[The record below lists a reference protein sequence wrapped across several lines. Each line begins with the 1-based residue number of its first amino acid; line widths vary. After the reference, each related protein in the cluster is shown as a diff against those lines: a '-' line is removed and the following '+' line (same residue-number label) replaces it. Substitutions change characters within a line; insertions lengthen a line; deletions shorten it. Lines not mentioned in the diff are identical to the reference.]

1 MSKITKTIVLKVSGK
16 DVENTFSG
24 LRGAVKKLSDELK
37 SLTPGT
43 EAFKKKAAELREAR
57 EHFNHVKNE
66 INAVNETLNQSEG
79 IFKKIVGK
87 FFNFGEIFKS
97 FNAVNLTGF
106 ITGKIGSVSDEL
118 LKISDAMSDVQ
129 KTTGM
134 AQEEVKKLWDTFDQ
148 MDTRT
153 SKLERLKIAEVG
165 GRLGVPKEELASF
178 VQEVDKAYVA
188 LGDSFQGG
196 LESVV
201 ESLGKIK
208 GLFEE
213 TKGKSYADAIN
224 EVGSALNEL
233 AANGT
238 ASESN
243 ISDFALR
250 IGALPDALKPSID
263 KVLGLGA
270 AFEESGVDSQ
280 IAASGYSNF
289 MKVAGENLDKFAY
302 SMNMSLE
309 EARELFNSKPEE
321 FFLRFAQGMKNIPA
335 DETAKIFDSLSLK
348 SLEVQ
353 KAIGA
358 AANRTDEFRDAMN
371 LAGQSMEDATSLTDE
386 FNKKNNN
393 APAILEKLKNAF
405 TGLFTSTNVI
415 NSFEYLIK
423 LVGWIAGVSN
433 QAVDG
438 IDGLRTRI
446 NFLGDVIKVVVATL
460 LGYNVATQTMII
472 LSGNATKQTLLSII
486 ADKAKIAITTA
497 KRSAILLY
505 ATAKALLSGN
515 VTRADAAMR
524 LFNATM
530 KANPI
535 GLFVGVITAA
545 VTAISIFAKET
556 ENATN
561 AENRLTKATQDAMQE
576 HSKEISTLERLYKSA
591 TDASKGKDA
600 QREAVQKL
608 QDLYPSYF
616 GNIDQELIMLGKAE
630 KQYLALRDAIL
641 ASARAKA
648 AEKIIQENTEK
659 SLRKEAEIQAKIDKS
674 KKEREILDKNPNKK
688 VIIDNSENL
697 DGLALFN
704 NNTQTTNKQI
714 ADGKK
719 TQEKIL
725 QKQIENIR
733 KQNETEN
740 KAYLDIIEENK
751 KNSALYEKDK
761 NGQKQENT
769 DRGNRIAPSESKN
782 RPAKDKKA
790 EQDRKNANDVEKAK
804 STYNKALSAQHEA
817 GRKMVELQRELED
830 EKYKIIQESEEEE
843 KALQNIRHKREVE
856 DIQHKNQQILL
867 EIQKNKT
874 EIEKLQR
881 DAKET
886 QSPEAKATYQN
897 AIAEIEK
904 SNAQKLELIKKN
916 NEIISQTEVTH
927 QKEINKIKEK
937 YLLKSQDELIKAK
950 QKEIEDKIHEKE
962 EEIQAI
968 TTLEEAKKALAN
980 REYLELTETEL
991 KNIRTLEEAKKALRE
1006 EAQRAILEK
1015 QKEAITAQM
1024 EELNKFINKHSFS
1037 EEAREK
1043 LQKDLEEFKKQL
1055 QGIKAVIQG
1064 KEEGDKAAQSDEEKK
1079 SKDAVDILGFSASQ
1093 WEEMFNNLKT
1103 TEGKIQGIIMATQA
1117 LSNAFRQFSK
1127 LQQALNERELRR
1139 FTQNQDKKKQALLK
1153 QLNQGLITQEQYQ
1166 KGIQNIE
1173 EETAEKK
1180 RKLQERAAKAEK
1192 AANLMSAIA
1201 GTASAVVGALGMKPW
1216 TPANFVTAGIV
1227 GALGLAQVATIAAT
1241 PIPEFAEG
1249 GFTGLG
1255 SGKADRT
1262 GFKPAGIVHEQE
1274 YVTPKWMLENPVVAD
1289 VVDWMESIRTGRT
1302 ALPQAYAEGG
1312 FTEAK
1317 NTAPIEKQI
1326 PLSSQNENLS
1336 ELNHTLYQL
1345 NETLNKLQDKGLQ
1358 AFIVENAE
1366 NGKKMQEMISL
1377 YEKIKQKNARK

>member
-16 DVENTFSG
+16 EAENTFSG
-24 LRGAVKKLSDELK
+24 LGKVVRDLEKELKKLS
-37 SLTPGT
+37 PGT
-43 EAFKKKAAELREAR
+43 EEFKKKATELREAR
-57 EHFNHVKNE
+57 EHFNHIKNE
-66 INAVNETLNQSEG
+66 INTVNETLNQSEG
-79 IFKKIVGK
+79 IIQKVSSK

-97 FNAVNLTGF
+97 FNAINFVNS
-106 ITGKIGSVSDEL
+106 ITGKVVSVSDEL
-118 LKISDAMSDVQ
+118 LKISDAMADVQ

-134 AQEEVKKLWDTFDQ
+134 TIQEVKKLWDEFDE

-153 SKLERLKIAEVG
+153 SKLDRLKISETA
-165 GRLGVPKEELASF
+165 GRLGIPKEQIAEF
-178 VQEVDKAYVA
+178 TKEIDKVYVA

-196 LESVV
+196 LEAVVSSV
-201 ESLGKIK
+201 GKMK
-208 GLFEE
+208 GLFKE
-213 TKGKSYADAIN
+213 TVEQDYAVAIN
-224 EVGSALNEL
+224 GIGSALNEL

-243 ISDFALR
+243 IADFTLR

-263 KVLGLGA
+263 KVMGLGA

-309 EARELFNSKPEE
+309 EAKELFNSKPEE

-358 AANRTDEFRDAMN
+358 AANNTNVFTEAMIR
-371 LAGQSMEDATSLTDE
+371 AEVEMKKGTSITNE
-386 FNKKNNN
+386 FNTKNEN
-393 APAILEKLKNAF
+393 AAAIWQKLKNAISDIF
-405 TGLFTSTNVI
+405 TENTFI
-415 NSFEYLIK
+415 NWFEGAIL
-423 LVGWIAGVSN
+423 
-433 QAVDG
+433 
-438 IDGLRTRI
+438 
-446 NFLGDVIKVVVATL
+446 L
-460 LGYNVATQTMII
+460 LGYLAKIIVVVKDKIKEYGETLTNIGKVILVVTTALVSYRAAMWLTVAVTKEAM
-472 LSGNATKQTLLSII
+472 KQTILYTAVQKAQNIANQIKLFFQLAVSIRSAKDAQALFNLVTKAHPFALL
-486 ADKAKIAITTA
+486 A
-497 KRSAILLY
+497 SAILTTIIAL
-505 ATAKALLSGN
+505 KA
-515 VTRADAAMR
+515 
-524 LFNATM
+524 FN
-530 KANPI
+530 
-535 GLFVGVITAA
+535 
-545 VTAISIFAKET
+545 KET
-556 ENATN
+556 EQSIEKQKNINDAYTE
-561 AENRLTKATQDAMQE
+561 AEKSIVSQKNE
-576 HSKEISTLERLYKSA
+576 LERLLKTARDENLSKEQRLAAIKKLNEISPEYLGFINQENINTQKVTDAVSAYGKELLRLSKIKALTAKLDKISEQKIDAEKANVNDNLGWVDKGINAYSKFFGGKEVIKLDQDKNKQYEIWKKNLGKSA
-591 TDASKGKDA
+591 ADKKMEEYQHIYNAK
-600 QREAVQKL
+600 QK
-608 QDLYPSYF
+608 
-616 GNIDQELIMLGKAE
+616 NID
-630 KQYLALRDAIL
+630 IL
-641 ASARAKA
+641 T
-648 AEKIIQENTEK
+648 EQENEIAGEI
-659 SLRKEAEIQAKIDKS
+659 EA
-674 KKEREILDKNPNKK
+674 
-688 VIIDNSENL
+688 
-697 DGLALFN
+697 
-704 NNTQTTNKQI
+704 
-714 ADGKK
+714 
-719 TQEKIL
+719 L
-725 QKQIENIR
+725 QKQGG
-733 KQNETEN
+733 T
-740 KAYLDIIEENK
+740 ATPVPT
-751 KNSALYEKDK
+751 
-761 NGQKQENT
+761 NT
-769 DRGNRIAPSESKN
+769 IAPSESKN

-804 STYNKALSAQHEA
+804 STYDKALSAQHEA

-830 EKYKIIQESEEEE
+830 EKYKIIQESEDKE
-843 KALQNIRHKREVE
+843 KALQDIRHNREVE

-927 QKEINKIKEK
+927 QKEITKIEEK
-937 YLLKSQDELIKAK
+937 YRLKRQDEKIKAK
-950 QKEIEDKIHEKE
+950 QKEIEKKIYEKE

-968 TTLEEAKKALAN
+968 TTLEEAKKALADKQH
-980 REYLELTETEL
+980 LELTETEL

-1006 EAQRAILEK
+1006 KAQRAILKEQEK
-1015 QKEAITAQM
+1015 AITEQI
-1024 EELNKFINKHSFS
+1024 ETLNDLINNGSFS

-1043 LQKDLEEFKKQL
+1043 LRKDLEEFKKQL

-1345 NETLNKLQDKGLQ
+1345 NETLNELQDKGLQ